1 MKILIV
7 ASDKQGRFAPF
18 IEEQMTALQARGV
31 RNTINDRISA
41 PYTIHNTL
49 ITNEYESTSPL

>member
-18 IEEQMTALQARGV
+18 IEEQMTALQAGGN
-31 RNTINDRISA
+31 RNTINSNVVNAEFYRSQ
-41 PYTIHNTL
+41 TQ
-49 ITNEYESTSPL
+49 